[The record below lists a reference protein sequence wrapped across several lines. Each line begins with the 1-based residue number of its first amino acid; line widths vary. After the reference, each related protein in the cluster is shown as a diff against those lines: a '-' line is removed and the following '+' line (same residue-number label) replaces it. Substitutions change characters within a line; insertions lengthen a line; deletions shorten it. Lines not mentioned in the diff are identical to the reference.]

1 MRGLHIHGFIHI
13 IIMYIGSYMYA
24 STQIH
29 VCLSDTNRS
38 YVYARGHRCRLW
50 GQPEHT
56 FPPQIGERPCIYQF
70 LTLFSPQNLG
80 LCPIFLTSLRQ
91 YAWMHAYLY
100 ANVCTFVCI
109 HLQTRAS
116 TEAAS
121 VDVLL

>member
-1 MRGLHIHGFIHI
+1 MHLHKYVCACQIQIEATY
-13 IIMYIGSYMYA
+13 MLVDIGVDFGGSP
-24 STQIH
+24 ST
-29 VCLSDTNRS
+29 RS
-38 YVYARGHRCRLW
+38 
-50 GQPEHT
+50 
-56 FPPQIGERPCIYQF
+56 PPQIGERPCIYQF

-91 YAWMHAYLY
+91 CAWMHAYLY

-109 HLQTRAS
+109 HLQTRTS